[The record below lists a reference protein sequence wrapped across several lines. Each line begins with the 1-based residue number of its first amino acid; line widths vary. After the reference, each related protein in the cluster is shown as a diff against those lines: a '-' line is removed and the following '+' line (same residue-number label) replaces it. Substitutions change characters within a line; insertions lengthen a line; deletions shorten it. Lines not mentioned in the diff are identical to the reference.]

1 MYNHVT
7 VIPDDKIVLVDGQAL
22 KFDFVAP
29 EGMHALQW
37 HNGAGHIEWKAGEN
51 EILGGQDYA
60 NKVKRFA
67 DAWDAEKVR
76 LEAEANRPPT
86 PEEQLE
92 AFTAAIQAHL
102 DRFAQTRNY
111 DGIMSAATYATSTVA
126 KFRAEGQ
133 YAVEA
138 RDLTWAKGYAIMDEV
153 MSGAR
158 PMPTIDEVLAELPAL
173 AWPDGA

>member
-1 MYNHVT
+1 MHNHIT
-7 VIPDDKIVLVDGQAL
+7 VIPDDKIILVDGRRL
-22 KFDFVAP
+22 EFDFTAP

-37 HNGAGHIEWKAGEN
+37 HNGAGHIEWKAGET

-60 NKVKRFA
+60 SKVKRFA
-67 DAWDAEKVR
+67 DVWTAEKTR

-102 DRFAQTRNY
+102 DNFARTRNY
-111 DGIMSAATYATSTVA
+111 DGIMSAATYATSTVP

-138 RDLTWAKGYAIMDEV
+138 RDLTWAKGYEIMDEV
-153 MSGAR
+153 MAGQK
-158 PMPTIDEVLAELPAL
+158 PMPTLNEVIAELPEL
-173 AWPDGA
+173 KWPDED

>member
-1 MYNHVT
+1 MQFAQIDHNGIY
-7 VIPDDKIVLVDGQAL
+7 IGMIGGIAAAAPDVG
-22 KFDFVAP
+22 FYAP
-29 EGMHALQW
+29 EGVKVSPLGTPPANEPGKW
-37 HNGAGHIEWKAGEN
+37 RDDGATWVEVT
-51 EILGGQDYA
+51 QDDLL
-60 NKVKRFA
+60 K
-67 DAWDAEKVR
+67 
-76 LEAEANRPPT
+76 T
-86 PEEQLE
+86 
-92 AFTAAIQAHL
+92 FTAAIQAHL